1 MIRLKTSVL
10 LACATKIGGLL
21 ADAPKEDAD
30 NLYRFGE
37 KIGLAFQLQDDFLDV
52 YGDTKVF
59 GKAIGGDIISNK
71 KTFMLINAI
80 AKADEKQKN
89 TLMEWIALENP
100 DSKEKINA
108 VTELYNKIGVDQMAI
123 EAIKSYFNEGI
134 KYLDAVNVPKERKQK
149 LLEYTMELMNREF

>member
-1 MIRLKTSVL
+1 
-10 LACATKIGGLL
+10 
-21 ADAPKEDAD
+21 
-30 NLYRFGE
+30 
-37 KIGLAFQLQDDFLDV
+37 
-52 YGDTKVF
+52 
-59 GKAIGGDIISNK
+59 
-71 KTFMLINAI
+71 MLINAI

-108 VTELYNKIGVDQMAI
+108 VTELYNKIGVDHMAI